1 MMYGLQPGPFLFAHH
16 GDFAW
21 AVIASMYIGNVIL
34 LILNLPLV
42 GLWARLCLVPYRFIG
57 PVVLGVCLVGAF
69 SVRNR
74 LFDVI
79 ACVGFGVLG
88 YMMKRRRWPTTPLI
102 LGIILGP
109 MLEQS
114 LRQSLELSGGT
125 PVILLTRPISV
136 TLIILT
142 AVLLVFIR
150 RVLYKPEFREGT

>member
-1 MMYGLQPGPFLFAHH
+1 
-16 GDFAW
+16 
-21 AVIASMYIGNVIL
+21 
-34 LILNLPLV
+34 
-42 GLWARLCLVPYRFIG
+42 
-57 PVVLGVCLVGAF
+57 
-69 SVRNR
+69 
-74 LFDVI
+74 
-79 ACVGFGVLG
+79 
-88 YMMKRRRWPTTPLI
+88 MMKRRHWPTTPLI